1 MEEYKKIK
9 TIQKWLKV
17 IAYNNQK
24 IYTIIM
30 PIRFSFKTIFII
42 TFWSNNSTSNREMN
56 IIRKEIKLK
65 QLIQLQGQAN
75 KVKEYCQLLQ
85 IKLKK

>member
-30 PIRFSFKTIFII
+30 PIRFSTKTIFII
-42 TFWSNNSTSNREMN
+42 TFWSNNLTSNREMN
-56 IIRKEIKLK
+56 TIRKEIKLK
-65 QLIQLQGQAN
+65 QLIQLQGREN
-75 KVKEYCQLLQ
+75 
-85 IKLKK
+85 